1 MKSDRN
7 RPISIEDLLRLKC
20 AERPP
25 PEFWATFDQQLRA
38 KQLAA
43 LVAKRPW
50 WQRLPRVLP
59 AFSRYRYH
67 LPLGAT
73 AVLAITFITLH
84 EFGSAPRATVRQ
96 PHVQPVPTAAD
107 SGVALKTSSARLAT
121 ATVAQHVEPPVPVP
135 SLIQSAIEP
144 TSTSAA
150 PAETLASA
158 ATAPG
163 ELARMIPLLGAPAAE
178 PVNDTSP
185 AARTIAENLA
195 GVQTNEPLANRGLL
209 ATTHGFDAGNVAAR
223 PAAAVEPLQQ
233 LTPPSD
239 TRRSRILTAM
249 VAMTS
254 MDMSARVTER
264 TASRID
270 EERLYERV
278 RRFGAQ
284 GDRLNV
290 KF

>member
-1 MKSDRN
+1 
-7 RPISIEDLLRLKC
+7 
-20 AERPP
+20 
-25 PEFWATFDQQLRA
+25 
-38 KQLAA
+38 
-43 LVAKRPW
+43 
-50 WQRLPRVLP
+50 
-59 AFSRYRYH
+59 
-67 LPLGAT
+67 
-73 AVLAITFITLH
+73 
-84 EFGSAPRATVRQ
+84 
-96 PHVQPVPTAAD
+96 
-107 SGVALKTSSARLAT
+107 
-121 ATVAQHVEPPVPVP
+121 
-135 SLIQSAIEP
+135 
-144 TSTSAA
+144 
-150 PAETLASA
+150 
-158 ATAPG
+158 
-163 ELARMIPLLGAPAAE
+163 MIPLLGAPAAE
-178 PVNDTSP
+178 SVNDTSP